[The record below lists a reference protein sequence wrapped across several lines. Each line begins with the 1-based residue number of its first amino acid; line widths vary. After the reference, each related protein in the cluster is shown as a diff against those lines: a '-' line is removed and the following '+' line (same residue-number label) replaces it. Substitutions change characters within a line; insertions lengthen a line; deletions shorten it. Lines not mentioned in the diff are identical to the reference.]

1 MEKIGEAKIIDLG
14 GGGAG
19 AALANGNG
27 HGVGNGAGGRSD
39 GLVDAL
45 LAYRAQSPVID
56 SLLKEAGFTTEG
68 NPITSLIAAANAHA
82 NGTAVPAETTVPK
95 KN

>member
-1 MEKIGEAKIIDLG
+1 M
-14 GGGAG
+14 
-19 AALANGNG
+19 
-27 HGVGNGAGGRSD
+27 
-39 GLVDAL
+39 DAL

-68 NPITSLIAAANAHA
+68 NPVTSLISAAQAHA
-82 NGTAVPAETTVPK
+82 NGAMAPQGDMEVGK